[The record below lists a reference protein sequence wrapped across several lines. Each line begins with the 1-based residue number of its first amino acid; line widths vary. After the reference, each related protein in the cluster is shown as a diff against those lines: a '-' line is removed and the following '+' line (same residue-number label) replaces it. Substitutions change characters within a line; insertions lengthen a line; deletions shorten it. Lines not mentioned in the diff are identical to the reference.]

1 MSIVK
6 GAIPVHFKK
15 GDSFAFINDPV
26 AIRTVQNVTVEN
38 RIPMYNFG
46 PIAEGDADFRLTQR
60 EVNMNINRT
69 AYDDAVARHTVVYP

>member
-1 MSIVK
+1 MIVK

-38 RIPMYNFG
+38 RIPLYNFG
-46 PIAEGDADFRLTQR
+46 PISEGEPDLRLTQR
-60 EVNMNINRT
+60 EVVVNSNAT
-69 AYDDAVARHTVVYP
+69 AYENAVKRHTVVYP